1 MRAGRD
7 IAEGEHI
14 STMYSH
20 AMWGTVARRDHLF
33 STKKFWCT
41 CDRCRDVTEFG
52 SDISTIYDDGHPML
66 PEDPLNTDSDWV
78 CEKTGMK
85 RSAEDVKEELSKIGL
100 ELEVSVIAS
109 FIMII
114 LVFFS
119 NWP

>member
-1 MRAGRD
+1 
-7 IAEGEHI
+7 
-14 STMYSH
+14 
-20 AMWGTVARRDHLF
+20 
-33 STKKFWCT
+33 
-41 CDRCRDVTEFG
+41 
-52 SDISTIYDDGHPML
+52 ML